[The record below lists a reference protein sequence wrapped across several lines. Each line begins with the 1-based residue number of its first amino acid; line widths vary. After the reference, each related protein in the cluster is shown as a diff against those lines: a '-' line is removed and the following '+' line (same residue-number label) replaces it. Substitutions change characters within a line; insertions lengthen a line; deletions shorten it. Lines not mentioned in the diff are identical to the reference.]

1 MAATD
6 AEAARARVA
15 ELDWWHTIE
24 VAQGV
29 VTPGGW
35 NLRPTAERLPW
46 PPSLAGMRCLDIGTM
61 DGFWAFELERRGAG
75 EVVAGDVLD
84 ATRLDHFVADRLRGQ
99 QHRRPSERNFARHPG
114 ATAPR
119 EPALSRHRHL

>member
-1 MAATD
+1 MATTD

-24 VAQGV
+24 VAPGV

-35 NLRPTAERLPW
+35 DLRPTAERLPW

-61 DGFWAFELERRGAG
+61 DRFWAFELERRG
-75 EVVAGDVLD
+75 
-84 ATRLDHFVADRLRGQ
+84 R
-99 QHRRPSERNFARHPG
+99 AR
-114 ATAPR
+114 
-119 EPALSRHRHL
+119 S